1 MKLQPLILALCI
13 IGATPAASAAEQIK
27 SNQLVS
33 AATQSLKD
41 KLKGLHSF
49 RAQFEQ
55 SVIDQDGHLIQS
67 GKGIIALQY
76 PAKIRW
82 QQDEPDETLL
92 VSDGLRTVYF
102 DSFAEQATILNT
114 LGLIDTT
121 PFVLLTTQ
129 DPKQWQKYQVA
140 EIAGGYRIEPV
151 QSGAQVERLDVLFA
165 DNSLKIGQLNVT
177 DSSGQISSF
186 KFSDSQVNVP
196 IDTAQFKFVI
206 PEGVV
211 VDDQTQSD

>member
-13 IGATPAASAAEQIK
+13 VGANPA
-27 SNQLVS
+27 VS
-33 AATQSLKD
+33 ATQADETQTGSVAAQSLKD
-41 KLKGLHSF
+41 KLKALESF
-49 RAQFEQ
+49 RAEFEQ

-67 GKGIIALQY
+67 GKGEIVLQY

-82 QQDEPDETLL
+82 QQNEPDETLL

-129 DPKQWQKYQVA
+129 DPKQWQKYQVS
-140 EIAGGYRIEPV
+140 EISGGYRIEPI

-165 DNSLKIGQLNVT
+165 DSGLKIGQLNVT

-186 KFSDSQVNVP
+186 KFSDAQINGPV
-196 IDTAQFKFVI
+196 DAEQFKFVI

>member
-1 MKLQPLILALCI
+1 MKLKPLILALSV
-13 IGATPAASAAEQIK
+13 IGVIPVASAAQT
-27 SNQLVS
+27 SDAQTVS
-33 AATQSLKD
+33 VAAQSLKQ
-41 KLKGLHSF
+41 KLKALESF
-49 RAQFEQ
+49 RAKFEQ

-67 GKGIIALQY
+67 GKGEIALQY

-129 DPKQWQKYQVA
+129 DPKQWQKYSVS
-140 EIAGGYRIEPV
+140 EISGGYRIEPV
-151 QSGAQVERLDVLFA
+151 QTGAQVERLDVLFA

-186 KFSDSQVNVP
+186 KFSGAQINVP
-196 IDTAQFKFVI
+196 IDAGQFKFVI